1 VEPPQEIA
9 GGPLP
14 QEMAG
19 TPPPQEA
26 ADRPPPPAVTPGARR
41 DLWDKLAIILQPVG
55 GLLTALAIA
64 LLGYFSSDYLNR
76 RQAIETN
83 TRLYSELMSRREES
97 ESALRKDMF
106 VSIIT
111 SFLRPSGGDMS
122 SDVLNLELLAY
133 NFHES
138 LNLKPLFLDLKR
150 RIAKGEQNARSAA
163 ARAEFDSYKERLE
176 RVAREIARKQM
187 IVLEGVGRKVDRT
200 IDMTKD
206 PEGSTLEPA
215 TLTLDNVETSF
226 SIDVLGVDYKNRE
239 IQVGLTVETPDPQ
252 QGRQTKTATF
262 TLSYFDFPMIDNTR
276 LARGQRCAL
285 VLNSFSDQ
293 SADVTLALF
302 PGEYASMKEKPY
314 YNEVIENVL
323 SASKKLGR

>member
-1 VEPPQEIA
+1 MSE
-9 GGPLP
+9 
-14 QEMAG
+14 
-19 TPPPQEA
+19 TK
-26 ADRPPPPAVTPGARR
+26 R
-41 DLWDKLAIILQPVG
+41 DAWDKLAIILQPAG

-64 LLGYFSSDYLNR
+64 LFGYFSSAYLNR

-111 SFLRPSGGDMS
+111 SFLRPAGGDLA

-138 LNLKPLFLDLKR
+138 LNLKPLFADLKR
-150 RIAKGEQNARSAA
+150 RIMTEEESARSETTQ
-163 ARAEFDSYKERLE
+163 AEMADYQERLE

-200 IDMTKD
+200 VDLTNN

-215 TLTLDNVETSF
+215 TLVLEDIETTF
-226 SIDVLGVDYKNRE
+226 SVDILEVDWKDRE
-239 IQVGLTVETPDPQ
+239 IAVGLTVETPDPEL
-252 QGRQTKTATF
+252 GRQTKTASF
-262 TLSYFDFPMIDNTR
+262 NVSFFDFPMIDNTR
-276 LARGQRCAL
+276 LTRGQRCAM
-285 VLNSFSDQ
+285 VLNSFSEQ
-293 SADVTLALF
+293 SADLTLVLF
-302 PGEYASMKEKPY
+302 PGAYASLKEKPY

-323 SASKKLGR
+323 NASKKLEP

>member
-1 VEPPQEIA
+1 
-9 GGPLP
+9 
-14 QEMAG
+14 MAPE
-19 TPPPQEA
+19 TK
-26 ADRPPPPAVTPGARR
+26 R
-41 DLWDKLAIILQPVG
+41 DFWDKLSIVLQPVG
-55 GLLTALAIA
+55 GLLTAVAIT

-76 RQAIETN
+76 RQAVETN

-111 SFLRPSGGDMS
+111 SFLRPASGDLG

-138 LNLKPLFLDLKR
+138 LNLKPLFTDLKR
-150 RIAKGEQNARSAA
+150 RISRGEESTKSAA
-163 ARAEFDSYKERLE
+163 ARAELAAYQDRLE

-187 IVLEGVGRKVDRT
+187 IVLEGVGKKIDRT
-200 IDMTKD
+200 VDMTND
-206 PEGSTLEPA
+206 PEGSMLEPA
-215 TLTLDNVETSF
+215 TLVLEEVETTV
-226 SIDVLGVDYKNRE
+226 SIEVLGVNRKNRE
-239 IQVGLTVETPDPQ
+239 LEVGLTIETPDPE

-262 TLSYFDFPMIDNTR
+262 TVSYFDFPMIDNTR
-276 LARGQRCAL
+276 LVRGQRCAV

-293 SADVTLALF
+293 SADLTLVLF
-302 PGEYASMKEKPY
+302 PGAYASLKEKPY

-323 SASKKLGR
+323 SASKKLGP